1 MNANNNNNLSVTR
14 CDRVG
19 VAVQY
24 SYFIR
29 VTKYRVDSN
38 KKKRAYNMFLFLMFY
53 LLKFVAYV
61 LTAQFQYILTTSMLH
76 KIRLNA

>member
-38 KKKRAYNMFLFLMFY
+38 KKKTRLQHVSVFD
-53 LLKFVAYV
+53 V
-61 LTAQFQYILTTSMLH
+61 LPIAQFQYILTTSMLH